1 MPDFRHKMSLGTS
14 ANFPYHDENDLVL
27 RSRCKYV
34 HLKTHWAPP
43 PNNALK
49 SWGNFTAIAL
59 QQNKFYS
66 IGHRSPVLLD
76 CIQLLHFIHITTY
89 FLFWSNQVLLNW
101 RPAVQR
107 SFPQWWVFSDRNHS
121 DNYWAQIILH
131 YCLLWPI
138 VTRFG
143 EILPLW
149 RKSIWLF

>member
-1 MPDFRHKMSLGTS
+1 MKMTLYLEAG
-14 ANFPYHDENDLVL
+14 ANMSTWKLTE
-27 RSRCKYV
+27 
-34 HLKTHWAPP
+34 PP
-43 PNNALK
+43 PNNALE

-107 SFPQWWVFSDRNHS
+107 SFPQWWVFSDYHFDDMSRWGDRLKPVLIPTPQVES
-121 DNYWAQIILH
+121 ILAAIK
-131 YCLLWPI
+131 LI
-138 VTRFG
+138 SAISF
-143 EILPLW
+143 
-149 RKSIWLF
+149 